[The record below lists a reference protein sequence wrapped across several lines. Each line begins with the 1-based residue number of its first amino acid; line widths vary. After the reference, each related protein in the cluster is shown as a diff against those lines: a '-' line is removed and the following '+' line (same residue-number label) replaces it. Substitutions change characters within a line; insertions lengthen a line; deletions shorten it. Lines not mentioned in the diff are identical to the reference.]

1 MTDVRPSTK
10 RPSSIQFHLLFRGA
24 VPTKAVRQEDNRMTL
39 PAAFEIKPG
48 LTGHFSQDIYTR
60 LDTEGGCRSTQKS
73 AAGVSYFHTGPS
85 SRLTGLSNLD
95 ANEQASHECVVDFSR
110 LTLGYQT
117 KDSDS
122 KRHDDGFR
130 LEVGRLH
137 ADDTASRR
145 MKHKGFWSGS
155 FNYAR
160 GDISMPVS
168 WGAVTSYAWSGDNAL
183 HLFKLEGAAMNGG
196 AYGFNGDFYG
206 SLRMEMTLKLGDW
219 KPLISPYY
227 SALTV
232 AKTCS
237 FNDAGCVQQG
247 MTQSAG
253 LYVDS
258 PFGKYWGFI
267 GATARRWRR
276 EEDAQFINDRIS
288 ISYNGG
294 VYIHNPEHWQL
305 AFGLGRNIERS
316 GYRLLA
322 DTTTELNGGIYVFQ
336 RLLLKG
342 GLLLISGDT
351 TYSTLYTGIESSF

>member
-48 LTGHFSQDIYTR
+48 LTGHFSQDVYTR

-117 KDSDS
+117 KDSDP

-130 LEVGRLH
+130 LEVVDLV
-137 ADDTASRR
+137 
-145 MKHKGFWSGS
+145 
-155 FNYAR
+155 
-160 GDISMPVS
+160 SMPVS